1 MSDAVDVLLYIA
13 LNEEFESLKKEL
25 GDGFLPQEL
34 NDAALTVYLGKIH
47 SSVLDRDFSVAV
59 VPAAKMGNTRSAT
72 VASVLIEKFK
82 PADVIV
88 LGIAGSLS
96 NDMEPGDVFVPE
108 SVNEYL
114 ANAAT
119 AGNGDRWEFQTSGD
133 QFQTSVRLLNRLANF
148 AHRKPE
154 HFGRWQ
160 KSAEERR
167 KAILS
172 PADEQGLEAAGLIMR
187 GSGRLFAADSRKLAS
202 GPAVGKGTAFAEWI
216 RREVDRKV
224 AALEMESAGVYDAG
238 IIRVPAPRTVAIRGI
253 SDYADERKEKVEKA
267 AEGKFR
273 ELSARNAVSLL
284 IHAIDAG
291 LFEPDTGARAGSPGS
306 SSDAGLL
313 STVRSVFVIGGVTG
327 ETDDVD
333 AEQPR
338 LNQASLQLGEGL
350 ARAGVQLV
358 VCSPFPDSA
367 DYYTA
372 MGYGNAKQGG
382 TIQFHSPTHE
392 KVEDKRRLLRSRLE
406 GTGVT
411 LQDWNYPGPEQDA
424 EGCWHQAWL
433 LAQLQALEKVEAVV
447 ALGGKISQSA
457 STLLHLAEAKGL
469 PIVPFSF
476 LGGAARRAFDR
487 RDWTRLNP
495 GFDTS
500 VLSKQEGVGH
510 AVEIASRLV
519 LDRVKGMASAAEKP
533 KTVFMSVARQ
543 DAEMAN
549 VLSSYLKHQGI
560 EALVGDHEI
569 RSDQMI
575 QASIEQALLGSDV
588 CAIFWSQHYSR
599 SPWCFDELSIA
610 IEQQAYGNMN
620 VWLFNLDDSAIV
632 PKQARKLPMIS
643 VKSAKGLVSAAAR
656 LIV

>member
-1 MSDAVDVLLYIA
+1 MNDAVDILLYIA
-13 LNEEFESLKKEL
+13 LSEEFEALKKEL

-34 NDAALTVYLGKIH
+34 SDAALTVYLGKIH

-59 VPAAKMGNTRSAT
+59 APAGKMGNTRSAT
-72 VASVLIEKFK
+72 AVSVLIEKFK

-114 ANAAT
+114 ANSAT
-119 AGNGDRWEFQTSGD
+119 TGNGDRWEFQTSGD

-148 AHRKPE
+148 AHSKPA

-160 KSAEERR
+160 KGAAERR

-172 PADEQGLEAAGLIMR
+172 QADEIGLEAAGLITR

-224 AALEMESAGVYDAG
+224 AALEMESAGVYDAV

-253 SDYADERKEKVEKA
+253 SDYADERKTKVEEA
-267 AEGKFR
+267 AAGKFR

-291 LFEPDTGARAGSPGS
+291 LFEPDNGSFAGSPRS
-306 SSDAGLL
+306 SGGAALDP
-313 STVRSVFVIGGVTG
+313 TVRSLFVIGGVTG

-338 LNQASLQLGEGL
+338 LNQASLQLGEVL

-372 MGYGNAKQGG
+372 MGYAAANQGG

-392 KVEDKRRLLRSRLE
+392 KVEEKRRRLRSAF
-406 GTGVT
+406 GNSNVT
-411 LQDWNYPGPEQDA
+411 FQDWNYPGPEQDE

-433 LAQLQALEKVEAVV
+433 LAQLQALEKVDAVV

-469 PIVPFSF
+469 PVVPFSF

-487 RDWTRLNP
+487 RDWARLNP

-500 VLSKQEGVGH
+500 VLIKPEGVGH
-510 AVEIASRLV
+510 AVEITTRLV
-519 LDRVKGMASAAEKP
+519 LDRVKRMATAAEKP

-543 DAEMAN
+543 DAEFAN
-549 VLSSYLKHQGI
+549 VLGAYLESQGVH
-560 EALVGDHEI
+560 ALVGDHEI

-575 QASIEQALLGSDV
+575 PASIEQALLGSDV

-643 VKSAKGLVSAAAR
+643 VKSAKGLLSAATR
-656 LIV
+656 LMA

>member
-13 LNEEFESLKKEL
+13 LSEEFEALKKEL

-34 NDAALTVYLGKIH
+34 SDVALTVYLGKIH
-47 SSVLDRDFSVAV
+47 SSVLGRDFSVAV
-59 VPAAKMGNTRSAT
+59 APAGKMGNTRSAT
-72 VASVLIEKFK
+72 AVSVLIEKFK

-114 ANAAT
+114 ANSAT
-119 AGNGDRWEFQTSGD
+119 TGNGDRWEFQTSGD

-148 AHRKPE
+148 AHGKPE

-160 KSAEERR
+160 KSAEQRR

-172 PADEQGLEAAGLIMR
+172 AADEQGLEAAGLVMR
-187 GSGRLFAADSRKLAS
+187 GNGRLFAADSRKLAS

-238 IIRVPAPRTVAIRGI
+238 IIRIPAPRTVAIRGI
-253 SDYADERKEKVEKA
+253 SDYADERKAKVEEA
-267 AEGKFR
+267 AAGKFR

-291 LFEPDTGARAGSPGS
+291 LFEPDTGAVAGSPRS
-306 SSDAGLL
+306 SGGAVLD

-333 AEQPR
+333 SEQPR
-338 LNQASLQLGEGL
+338 LNQASLQLGEVL

-372 MGYGNAKQGG
+372 MGYAVAKQGG

-392 KVEDKRRLLRSRLE
+392 KVEDKRRRLRTTFGDSD
-406 GTGVT
+406 VT
-411 LQDWNYPGPEQDA
+411 LQDWNYPGPEQDE

-433 LAQLQALEKVEAVV
+433 LAQLQALEKADAVV

-487 RDWTRLNP
+487 RDWARLNP

-500 VLSKQEGVGH
+500 VLTKPEGVGH

-519 LDRVKGMASAAEKP
+519 LDRVKRMATAAEKP

-543 DAEMAN
+543 DAEVAD
-549 VLSSYLKHQGI
+549 VLGAYLESQGVR
-560 EALVGDHEI
+560 ALVGDHEI

-575 QASIEQALLGSDV
+575 PASIEQALLGSDV
-588 CAIFWSQHYSR
+588 CAIFWSRHYSQ

-610 IEQQAYGNMN
+610 IEQQSYGNMN

-643 VKSAKGLVSAAAR
+643 VKSAKGLLSAATQLLA
-656 LIV
+656 